1 MAEPLAILSPV
12 KAHFSHDENASQNAN
27 AKGSPILRIKT
38 NGNAA
43 PKMKLFQLPS
53 TDKLALRDHSN
64 QQAPV
69 TATATTSATA
79 APSSAT
85 TTSSPSRNLSSASL
99 ASSSEAAAPSS
110 PLPPGA
116 RGLPSDYQAFIHTSR
131 YARWVEAKRRR
142 ETWPETV
149 NRYLDFMQRHLRTAC
164 AYDLPP
170 ELRAELAD
178 AVIGLEV
185 MPSMRSMMTAG
196 DALARCHVAG
206 YNCSYLPIDHPFA
219 FDEALFVLMNG
230 TGVGFSVEAHQV
242 EKLPPVAEKFVNS
255 STMVVVEDS
264 REGWARALREVLALL
279 WTGQIPRW
287 DTSRLRP
294 KGARLRTFGGRASGP
309 EPLEAL
315 FLFAVGLFTRAR
327 GRRLSCLE
335 CHDLVC
341 KVAEIVV
348 VGGVRRSALISLS
361 DLSDAD
367 MRTAK
372 TGPWWEEHGQRALAN
387 NSAVYTEE
395 RPPMGVFMA
404 EWKALYDSGSGERGL
419 FSRAACRKQVLR
431 SGGRRD
437 PGWDFGTNP
446 CSEIILRP
454 YQFCNLTEV
463 VVRQADDAQSLARKV
478 RLATIL
484 GTFQSTL
491 TDFPYLR
498 DIWRTNTEAER
509 LLGVSLTGIMD
520 NTLTAG
526 RRPAGCGCSGGSGS
540 GAPDQQPQPQL
551 AAVLEGLKATALA
564 VNAQLAAQLG
574 IPASAAI
581 TCVKPSGT
589 VSQLVDAASGI
600 HPRHAEYY
608 IRRVR
613 CTKDDPLTRFMAD
626 NGVPVEDCVMRP
638 DTTAIF
644 SFPIKS
650 PEGAVTRDDVSA
662 ISQLE
667 LCLTYQRHWCEHKPS
682 ITVTVREHEW
692 MAVGAWVYDHFDE
705 LSGVSFLP
713 YDCGSYKQM
722 PYEKVDA
729 ATYEQLRARMPP
741 ALNWAGLRE
750 LERGPGAEEKME
762 GELACTAG
770 GCEQVDLV

>member
-1 MAEPLAILSPV
+1 MAEPLSILSPV
-12 KAHFSHDENASQNAN
+12 KAHFSHDENDSSTDHNN
-27 AKGSPILRIKT
+27 NNKDTTDSNTGKGSPIKT
-38 NGNAA
+38 GAA
-43 PKMKLFQLPS
+43 PPKVKLFQLPS
-53 TDKLALRDHSN
+53 QDKVALRDHSN
-64 QQAPV
+64 HQQQAPSAT
-69 TATATTSATA
+69 TATA
-79 APSSAT
+79 
-85 TTSSPSRNLSSASL
+85 SPSRNLSSASL
-99 ASSSEAAAPSS
+99 ASAASEPPSS
-110 PLPPGA
+110 PLPPGS

-149 NRYLDFMQRHLRTAC
+149 NRYLDFMQCHLRTTC

-170 ELRAELAD
+170 QLRAELAE
-178 AVIGLEV
+178 AVIALE
-185 MPSMRSMMTAG
+185 
-196 DALARCHVAG
+196 
-206 YNCSYLPIDHPFA
+206 
-219 FDEALFVLMNG
+219 
-230 TGVGFSVEAHQV
+230 
-242 EKLPPVAEKFVNS
+242 
-255 STMVVVEDS
+255 
-264 REGWARALREVLALL
+264 
-279 WTGQIPRW
+279 
-287 DTSRLRP
+287 
-294 KGARLRTFGGRASGP
+294 GARLRTFGGRASGP

-315 FLFAVGLFTRAR
+315 FLFAVQLFTRAR

-361 DLSDAD
+361 DLSDAH

-372 TGPWWEEHGQRALAN
+372 TGAWWEEAGQRALAN

-395 RPPMGVFMA
+395 RPDMGVFMA

-463 VVRQADDAQSLARKV
+463 VVRQDDDAQSLARKV
-478 RLATIL
+478 RLATLL

-526 RRPAGCGCSGGSGS
+526 RRGP
-540 GAPDQQPQPQL
+540 PQQL
-551 AAVLEGLKATALA
+551 AELLEGLRGAA
-564 VNAQLAAQLG
+564 VAANQDMAAQLG
-574 IPASAAI
+574 IPASAAV

-626 NGVPVEDCVMRP
+626 HGVPLEDCAMRP
-638 DTTAIF
+638 DTTAIA

-682 ITVTVREHEW
+682 ITVTWNSLTYASARR
-692 MAVGAWVYDHFDE
+692 VG
-705 LSGVSFLP
+705 GV
-713 YDCGSYKQM
+713 C
-722 PYEKVDA
+722 
-729 ATYEQLRARMPP
+729 R
-741 ALNWAGLRE
+741 
-750 LERGPGAEEKME
+750 
-762 GELACTAG
+762 
-770 GCEQVDLV
+770 

>member
-1 MAEPLAILSPV
+1 MAEPLSILSPV
-12 KAHFSHDENASQNAN
+12 KAHFSHDENDSSTDHNN
-27 AKGSPILRIKT
+27 NNKDTTDSNTGKGSPIKT
-38 NGNAA
+38 GAA
-43 PKMKLFQLPS
+43 PPKVKLFQLPS
-53 TDKLALRDHSN
+53 QDKVALRDHSN
-64 QQAPV
+64 HQQQAPSAT
-69 TATATTSATA
+69 TATA
-79 APSSAT
+79 
-85 TTSSPSRNLSSASL
+85 SPSRNLSSASL
-99 ASSSEAAAPSS
+99 ASAASEPPSS
-110 PLPPGA
+110 PLPPGS

-149 NRYLDFMQRHLRTAC
+149 NRYLDFMQCHLRTTC

-170 ELRAELAD
+170 QLRAELAE
-178 AVIGLEV
+178 AVIALEV

-196 DALARCHVAG
+196 DALSRCHVAG

-242 EKLPPVAEKFVNS
+242 EQLPPVAEKFVNS
-255 STMVVVEDS
+255 STLVVVEDS

-315 FLFAVGLFTRAR
+315 FLFAVQLFTRAR

-361 DLSDAD
+361 DLSDAH

-372 TGPWWEEHGQRALAN
+372 TGAWWEEAGQRALAN

-395 RPPMGVFMA
+395 RPDMGVFMA

-463 VVRQADDAQSLARKV
+463 VVRQDDDAQSLARKV
-478 RLATIL
+478 RLATLL

-526 RRPAGCGCSGGSGS
+526 RRGP
-540 GAPDQQPQPQL
+540 PQQL
-551 AAVLEGLKATALA
+551 AELLEGLRGAA
-564 VNAQLAAQLG
+564 VAANQDMAAQLG
-574 IPASAAI
+574 IPASAAV

-626 NGVPVEDCVMRP
+626 HGVPLEDCAMRP
-638 DTTAIF
+638 DTTAIA

-729 ATYEQLRARMPP
+729 ATYAALQARMPP

-750 LERGPGAEEKME
+750 LERGPGAEDKMDA
-762 GELACTAG
+762 ELACTAG

>member
-1 MAEPLAILSPV
+1 MSTTKALISCLSPIKCGGSSPVNDENQAVQRNTESVLADGCADLSPV
-12 KAHFSHDENASQNAN
+12 PLTVLGEASAIPKKKAN
-27 AKGSPILRIKT
+27 AP
-38 NGNAA
+38 
-43 PKMKLFQLPS
+43 PKLKLFSVSAKEQS
-53 TDKLALRDHSN
+53 VLRDHSN
-64 QQAPV
+64 QQQQQTRPQQH
-69 TATATTSATA
+69 
-79 APSSAT
+79 PSPSPSP
-85 TTSSPSRNLSSASL
+85 SSPSAASA
-99 ASSSEAAAPSS
+99 ASSGSSLLS
-110 PLPPGA
+110 PLPLQ

-131 YARWVEAKRRR
+131 YARWIEHKRRR

-149 NRYLDFMQRHLRTAC
+149 GRYLDFMTKHLRAIC
-164 AYDLPP
+164 SYDMPLS
-170 ELRAELAD
+170 LRDELAE
-178 AVIGLEV
+178 AIVNLEV

-196 DALARCHVAG
+196 DALSKCHVAG

-219 FDEALFVLMNG
+219 FDETLFVLMNG

-242 EKLPPVAEKFVNS
+242 EKLPTVAERFSNS

-294 KGARLRTFGGRASGP
+294 KGTRLRTFGGRASGP

-315 FLFAVGLFTRAR
+315 FLFAVQLFQKAR
-327 GRRLSCLE
+327 GRKLTPLE

-361 DLSDAD
+361 DLAGAD
-367 MRTAK
+367 MRGAK
-372 TGPWWEEHGQRALAN
+372 AGCWWEDQPQRAMAN

-395 RPPMGVFMA
+395 RPPVGVFMD
-404 EWKALYDSGSGERGL
+404 EWKALYASGSGERGL
-419 FSRAACRKQVLR
+419 FSRAACRKQVQR
-431 SGGRRD
+431 SGRREE
-437 PGWDFGTNP
+437 GHEWGTNP

-463 VVRQADDAQSLARKV
+463 VVRAADDGSSLARKV
-478 RLATIL
+478 RLASLL

-491 TDFPYLR
+491 TNFPYLR
-498 DIWRTNTEAER
+498 DVWRVNTEQER

-520 NTLTAG
+520 NTLTSG
-526 RRPAGCGCSGGSGS
+526 RQGLELLSPLLSG
-540 GAPDQQPQPQL
+540 L
-551 AAVLEGLKATALA
+551 RTEALSA
-564 VNAQLAAQLG
+564 NASMAAQLG
-574 IPASAAI
+574 IPASAAV

-613 CTKDDPLTRFMAD
+613 CTKDDPLTGFMAA
-626 NGVPVEDCVMRP
+626 NGVPCADCVMRP
-638 DTTAIF
+638 NNTAIF

-662 ISQLE
+662 LSQLE
-667 LCLTYQRHWCEHKPS
+667 LCLAYQRHFCEHKPS
-682 ITVTVREHEW
+682 ITVTVREEEW
-692 MAVGAWVYDHFDE
+692 MEVGAWVYKHFDE

-713 YDCGSYKQM
+713 YDCGSYRQM
-722 PYEKVDA
+722 PYEKVDRK
-729 ATYEQLRARMPP
+729 TYEELAARMPSS
-741 ALNWAGLRE
+741 LNWAMLRE
-750 LERGPGAEEKME
+750 LERGPGADEKME

-770 GCEQVDLV
+770 GCEVVDIA

>member
-1 MAEPLAILSPV
+1 MAEPLSILSPV
-12 KAHFSHDENASQNAN
+12 KAHFSHDENNGTCSSTGPSAS
-27 AKGSPILRIKT
+27 AKGSPSLRVKT
-38 NGNAA
+38 GAAA

-53 TDKLALRDHSN
+53 QDKVALRDHSN
-64 QQAPV
+64 QQQAPPSSA
-69 TATATTSATA
+69 ATATTTATA
-79 APSSAT
+79 
-85 TTSSPSRNLSSASL
+85 SPARNLSSASL
-99 ASSSEAAAPSS
+99 ASAASAASEPPPPSS
-110 PLPPGA
+110 PLPPGS

-131 YARWVEAKRRR
+131 YARWDPAKRRR

-164 AYDLPP
+164 AYDLPA
-170 ELRAELAD
+170 ELRAELAE

-185 MPSMRSMMTAG
+185 MPSMRSVMTAG
-196 DALARCHVAG
+196 DALSRCHVAG
-206 YNCSYLPIDHPFA
+206 YNCSYLPIDHPHA

-230 TGVGFSVEAHQV
+230 TGVGFSVEADQV
-242 EKLPPVAEKFVNS
+242 AQLPPVAEKFVNS
-255 STMVVVEDS
+255 STRVVVEDS

-315 FLFAVGLFTRAR
+315 FLFAVQLFSRAR

-361 DLSDAD
+361 DLADAD
-367 MRTAK
+367 MRAAK
-372 TGPWWEEHGQRALAN
+372 AGPWWEEAPQRALAN

-395 RPPMGVFMA
+395 RPAMGVFMA

-419 FSRAACRKQVLR
+419 FSRAACRRQVLR

-463 VVRQADDAQSLARKV
+463 VVRQADTADSLARKV

-484 GTFQSTL
+484 GTFQATL

-520 NTLTAG
+520 NALTAG
-526 RRPAGCGCSGGSGS
+526 RAG
-540 GAPDQQPQPQL
+540 PPEQL
-551 AAVLEGLKATALA
+551 AGVLERLRGCA
-564 VNAQLAAQLG
+564 VGANAAMAAQLG
-574 IPASAAI
+574 IPASAAV

-626 NGVPVEDCVMRP
+626 NGVPVEDCALRP
-638 DTTAIF
+638 DHTAIF

-667 LCLTYQRHWCEHKPS
+667 LCLAYQRHWCEHKPS

-692 MAVGAWVYDHFDE
+692 MSVGAWVYDHFDE

-729 ATYEQLRARMPP
+729 ATYEQLAARMPP
-741 ALNWAGLRE
+741 ALDWAGLRE